1 MGLWTPQHAM
11 TVLPAIVV
19 FIGVAFLIGWLL
31 RNKSETI
38 RRIPLQVIAVIIIGL
53 EIAKQIKSGIGGE
66 YDLYSLPFHYCS
78 LFLYL
83 LPLHA
88 FLQGNGKFRKFVN
101 AATLGCLA
109 SLFFFM
115 LVMPSI
121 VYSEWAIIDMF
132 NSFFSFHTVVF
143 HNLVMLYFVLTIS
156 LKLYEFN
163 IKRDLSVM
171 AVFLAIYVVIA
182 TVLSH
187 TLKTNFH
194 NLYRC
199 NLAPVE
205 DIRLMLVDK
214 LGWGGQAIYVAVLFV
229 MTIIFAY
236 IAYFLCYFAIKL
248 YNTVKM
254 RICKKEA

>member
-1 MGLWTPQHAM
+1 MGLWTVEHVI
-11 TVLPAIVV
+11 TILPAFVI
-19 FIGVAFLIGWLL
+19 FIGIAILVGWLL
-31 RNKSETI
+31 RDKSEKI
-38 RRIPLQVIAVIIIGL
+38 RRIPLQVIAVILIGL
-53 EIAKQIKSGIGGE
+53 EIAKQIEAGIGG
-66 YDLYSLPFHYCS
+66 YDLYALPFHYCS

-88 FLQGNGKFRKFVN
+88 FIGGRFRKYVN

-115 LVMPSI
+115 LVMPAI
-121 VYSEWAIIDMF
+121 VYSEYNIIDF
-132 NSFFSFHTVVF
+132 FGSFGSFHTVTF
-143 HNLVMLYFVLTIS
+143 HNLVILYFVLTLS

-171 AVFLAIYVVIA
+171 AIFLAIYVVIA

-194 NLYRC
+194 NLYKC

-205 DIRLMLVDK
+205 DIRLMMVDK
-214 LGWGGQAIYVAVLFV
+214 LGWFGQAIYVAVLFIL
-229 MTIIFAY
+229 TIIFAY
-236 IAYFLCYFAIKL
+236 IAYFLCYLVLKL
-248 YNTVKM
+248 IETVKA
-254 RICKKEA
+254 RICKKES